1 MFYEF
6 LSDFPIHQQGM
17 YFALGLLSLSLIL
30 TGWILFSCR
39 MHEQDPDRD
48 QEDFHDEVSIAKQ
61 LEESQRIEQEARD
74 FYSKPS
80 TVRYQLSG
88 MERLR
93 ILRGQNQNPDDDSE
107 NMPIGPLQDQEDSS
121 EDEANAI
128 SNQVVISSIT
138 FRKSPEQENWVC
150 FLKKR
155 I

>member
-6 LSDFPIHQQGM
+6 LSDFPIHKQGM

-93 ILRGQNQNPDDDSE
+93 ILRGQNQNPDEDSE
-107 NMPIGPLQDQEDSS
+107 DVTIGPLQDLEDSS

-128 SNQVVISSIT
+128 WNQAVISSIT
-138 FRKSPEQENWVC
+138 FRKSPEQED
-150 FLKKR
+150 
-155 I
+155 

>member
-17 YFALGLLSLSLIL
+17 YFALGLLSFSLIL

-39 MHEQDPDRD
+39 MQEQEQD
-48 QEDFHDEVSIAKQ
+48 QEDFHDEASIAKQ

-93 ILRGQNQNPDDDSE
+93 ILRGQNQNPDEDSE
-107 NMPIGPLQDQEDSS
+107 DMPIGSLQDLEDSS

-128 SNQVVISSIT
+128 LNLAVISSIT
-138 FRKSPEQENWVC
+138 FRKSPEQES
-150 FLKKR
+150 
-155 I
+155 

>member
-30 TGWILFSCR
+30 PGWILFSCR
-39 MHEQDPDRD
+39 MQDQDPDRD
-48 QEDFHDEVSIAKQ
+48 QDDFHDEASIAKQ

-88 MERLR
+88 MERLQ
-93 ILRGQNQNPDDDSE
+93 ILRGQSQNPDEDSE
-107 NMPIGPLQDQEDSS
+107 DIPIGSLQDQVDSS
-121 EDEANAI
+121 EDEANTI
-128 SNQVVISSIT
+128 WNQAVISSIT
-138 FRKSPEQENWVC
+138 FRKSPEQES
-150 FLKKR
+150 
-155 I
+155 

>member
-17 YFALGLLSLSLIL
+17 YFALGLLSFSLIL

-39 MHEQDPDRD
+39 MQEQEPERD
-48 QEDFHDEVSIAKQ
+48 QEDFHDEASIAKQ

-93 ILRGQNQNPDDDSE
+93 ILRGQSQNLDEDSE
-107 NMPIGPLQDQEDSS
+107 DIPIGSLQDQEDSS

-128 SNQVVISSIT
+128 WNQAVISSIT
-138 FRKSPEQENWVC
+138 FRKSPEQES
-150 FLKKR
+150 
-155 I
+155 

>member
-39 MHEQDPDRD
+39 MQEQDSDRD
-48 QEDFHDEVSIAKQ
+48 QEDFQDEVSIAKQ
-61 LEESQRIEQEARD
+61 LEEYQRIEQEARD

-80 TVRYQLSG
+80 TVRYQISG

-93 ILRGQNQNPDDDSE
+93 ILRSQNQNPDEDSE
-107 NMPIGPLQDQEDSS
+107 DMPIGPIQDQEDSS
-121 EDEANAI
+121 KDEANAI
-128 SNQVVISSIT
+128 WNQAVISSIT
-138 FRKSPEQENWVC
+138 FRKSPEQED
-150 FLKKR
+150 
-155 I
+155 

>member
-17 YFALGLLSLSLIL
+17 YFALGLLSFSLIL

-39 MHEQDPDRD
+39 MQEQEPDRD
-48 QEDFHDEVSIAKQ
+48 QEDFHDEASIAKQ

-93 ILRGQNQNPDDDSE
+93 ILRGQSQNLDEDSE
-107 NMPIGPLQDQEDSS
+107 DIPIGSLQDQEDSS

-128 SNQVVISSIT
+128 WNQAVISSIT
-138 FRKSPEQENWVC
+138 FRKSPEQES
-150 FLKKR
+150 
-155 I
+155 

>member
-6 LSDFPIHQQGM
+6 LSDFPIHQHGM
-17 YFALGLLSLSLIL
+17 YFALGLLSFSLIL
-30 TGWILFSCR
+30 SGWILFSCR
-39 MHEQDPDRD
+39 MQEQESDRD
-48 QEDFHDEVSIAKQ
+48 QEDFHDEASIAKQ

-93 ILRGQNQNPDDDSE
+93 ILRGQNQNSDEDSDD
-107 NMPIGPLQDQEDSS
+107 MPIGPLQDLEDSS

-128 SNQVVISSIT
+128 WNQAVISSIT
-138 FRKSPEQENWVC
+138 FRKSPEHEN
-150 FLKKR
+150 
-155 I
+155 